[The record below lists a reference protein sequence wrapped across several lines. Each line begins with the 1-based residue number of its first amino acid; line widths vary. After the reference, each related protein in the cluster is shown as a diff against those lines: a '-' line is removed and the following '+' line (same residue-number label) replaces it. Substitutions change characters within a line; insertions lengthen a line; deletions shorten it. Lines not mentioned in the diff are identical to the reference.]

1 MDFLKDLLQIQHELI
16 LHQVSD
22 KILND
27 DFEKEQFMNKYKKR
41 NYSLVKVCNCITIDN
56 RVKDNRVKDNRVKI
70 EDLLSNLTL

>member
-22 KILND
+22 RILSD

-41 NYSLVKVCNCITIDN
+41 NYCLIKVCNCKMIDN
-56 RVKDNRVKDNRVKI
+56 RVKIK
-70 EDLLSNLTL
+70 DLLSNLTL

>member
-16 LHQVSD
+16 LYQVSD
-22 KILND
+22 KILDD

-41 NYSLVKVCNCITIDN
+41 NYCLVKVCNC
-56 RVKDNRVKDNRVKI
+56 VKKDNRVKI

>member
-41 NYSLVKVCNCITIDN
+41 NYSLVKVCNCNTIDDRVKIDN
-56 RVKDNRVKDNRVKI
+56 RVKIK
-70 EDLLSNLTL
+70 DLLSKLTM